1 MIRMRS
7 IRVGRNSNRFRNSIM
22 NLNSIVTN
30 LIHRKEI
37 EIEIEVDIIFR
48 IEVDMMIEIEVCLI
62 IEIEEMFMNS
72 FINSK

>member
-1 MIRMRS
+1 
-7 IRVGRNSNRFRNSIM
+7 M